1 MLLTARCRRF
11 AAVMT
16 TAASAMLLLAACGGG
31 SGESDASSTPGGAGN
46 AFVAY
51 QDCLRD
57 NGVALPTMD
66 PSRGPGGARG
76 TARPSGFPTARPSGF
91 PTARPSGFPTARPS
105 GSADPSRGAGRGFPG
120 GGRPEGVDEQT
131 WQKAQEACASVR
143 PSGRPN
149 GFGGPDASGA
159 PDGRPAG
166 AGDGRATAYRTCL
179 SNRGLD
185 PDRLDSGDAKTREA
199 VTACAVLSPSPTP

>member
-1 MLLTARCRRF
+1 MTARYRRL
-11 AAVMT
+11 AAVLTT
-16 TAASAMLLLAACGGG
+16 TASAVLLLAACGGG
-31 SGESDASSTPGGAGN
+31 SDDGDTSSAAGGAGN
-46 AFVAY
+46 AFAAY
-51 QDCLRD
+51 QECLRD
-57 NGVALPTMD
+57 NGVTLPTLD
-66 PSRGPGGARG
+66 PSRVPGRAHG

-91 PTARPSGFPTARPS
+91 PTARPSGFPTARAS
-105 GSADPSRGAGRGFPG
+105 GSADPSRGPGRGFPG

-131 WQKAQEACASVR
+131 WQKAQQTCASVR

-149 GFGGPDASGA
+149 GFGRPGGSGS
-159 PDGRPAG
+159 PDGRPG
-166 AGDGRATAYRTCL
+166 GSGDGRATAYRTCL